1 MRFKQL
7 IRGSARG
14 ATGGK
19 SLASCMAAGFLAP
32 MPWWKK
38 GLFILVLAVVPVL
51 CLLVATEGILRLLD
65 YGDSG
70 RLFLVDAGNP
80 EQLRPNPRFTAPYFG
95 ELPPRE
101 LFPCRVARE
110 RSPESLRLVVLG
122 ASAALGD
129 PEPSLSPARLLEK
142 ALQLNYPGTE
152 IECINLAITA
162 TNSHVLRETAAEALA
177 LEPDLA
183 ILYIGN
189 NEVIGPFGP
198 GTGRR
203 FLQGGFL
210 PPAWQVRLQRL
221 RLTQLLQNAVR
232 GAGAE
237 EVAWEGLR
245 AFTEHEISPDDPA
258 LERVYTAFSDN
269 LETVVE
275 TLVDGGVQVL
285 AGTVAVNRR
294 DQPPF
299 AGEAAR
305 AAFRRG
311 RDLLAGGDADAAWRS
326 LEKALTL
333 DRLRLRADAEI
344 NRRVRE
350 LAAGAGLRLA
360 DARDHFQPGRGPVG
374 YAAFWEHVHF
384 TFEGN
389 YHLAGIWYAGVVE
402 MLRAAGSLPEAREY
416 PGIEKM
422 KTLLGFTPYEE
433 WRLLREMIDRLGK
446 PPFPSVPGNPERLRE
461 LRSRRDRIATEL
473 KQREVK
479 NAIEARLS
487 SALAFAPGDWVLLRQ
502 AGDVHRIYGEWERA
516 AARYREVLARLPE
529 LDGTWSYLGQCHL
542 ELGDLAKAEEA
553 FAEARRRNPDS
564 LPHLRD
570 LALVRLNLGRTDAAL
585 ALLKEGLRRAPDDFL
600 LRSLLFEARL
610 ARGEKARARALEAD
624 LIAQRPESGGPEFRM
639 ARLYLKYGDTG
650 NALRLGRAALRKA
663 PRKEAYARLVRELEN

>member
-1 MRFKQL
+1 
-7 IRGSARG
+7 
-14 ATGGK
+14 
-19 SLASCMAAGFLAP
+19 

-38 GLFILVLAVVPVL
+38 GLFLLVLAVVPVL
-51 CLLVATEGILRLLD
+51 CLLVTAEGLLRLFD

-70 RLFLVDAGNP
+70 RLFLVDPETA

-95 ELPPRE
+95 ALPPRE

-110 RSPESLRLVVLG
+110 RPPESLRIVVLG
-122 ASAALGD
+122 ASAAQGD
-129 PEPSLSPARLLEK
+129 PEPSFSPARLLEK
-142 ALQLNYPGTE
+142 ALRFNYPETE
-152 IECINLAITA
+152 VECINLAITA

-198 GTGRR
+198 GTGRQ
-203 FLQGGFL
+203 FLRGGFL

-221 RLTQLLQNAVR
+221 RLTQLLQSAVR
-232 GAGAE
+232 GARGKEA
-237 EVAWEGLR
+237 AWEGLR

-258 LERVYTAFSDN
+258 LGRAYAAFSGN
-269 LETVVE
+269 LETAVA
-275 TLVDGGVQVL
+275 TLTEGGVRVL

-311 RDLLAGGDADAAWRS
+311 RDLLAGGETDAAWRS
-326 LEKALTL
+326 FEKALAL

-350 LAAGAGLRLA
+350 LAADAGLSLA
-360 DARDHFQPGRGPVG
+360 DAQDHFQPGRGPVG
-374 YAAFWEHVHF
+374 YQAFWEHVHF

-389 YHLAGIWYAGVVE
+389 YHLAGIWYAEAVD
-402 MLRAAGSLPEAREY
+402 MLRAGGILSEARDY

-422 KTLLGFTPYEE
+422 RTLLGYNPYEE

-446 PPFPSVPGNPERLRE
+446 PPFPSVPGNPERLKE

-479 NAIEARLS
+479 SAIEARLAA
-487 SALAFAPGDWVLLRQ
+487 ALAFAPEDWVLLRQ
-502 AGDVHRIYGEWERA
+502 AGDVHRLYGEWERA
-516 AARYREVLARLPE
+516 AARYRDVLARLPE
-529 LDGTWSYLGQCHL
+529 LEGTWSHLGQCHL

-553 FAEARRRNPDS
+553 FAEAHRRNPDS

-585 ALLKEGLRRAPDDFL
+585 ALLREGLRRAPEDFL
-600 LRSLLFEARL
+600 LRSLLFEAHL
-610 ARGEKARARALEAD
+610 ARGEQARARALEAD
-624 LIAQRPESGGPEFRM
+624 LIARRPESGGPEYRM

-663 PRKEAYARLVRELEN
+663 PREEAYARLVRRLEN